1 MKFNV
6 VTPTGSVVDTEVLE
20 VTVPGALGELCILPS
35 HRPAV
40 LMVGGGRLTYV
51 TATETGFLFVKGGI
65 VEVGPDHISVLTDI
79 ALDESQVAQGKA
91 PAVRDF
97 DDVEYLTEELFL
109 RKGIEQ
115 NFRAAIDG
123 L

>member
-6 VTPTGSVVDTEVLE
+6 VTPTGSIVDAEVLE

-51 TATETGFLFVKGGI
+51 TADETASLFVKGGI
-65 VEVGPDHISVLTDI
+65 VEIGGGHITVLTDI
-79 ALDESQVAQGKA
+79 ALNESQIAQGKA
-91 PAVRDF
+91 PAGRSF
-97 DDVEYLTEELFL
+97 DEVEYLTEELSL

-115 NFRAAIDG
+115 NFRASIEG

>member
-6 VTPTGSVVDTEVLE
+6 VTPTGSIVDTDVLE

-51 TATETGFLFVKGGI
+51 TAGDTASLFVKGGI
-65 VEVGPDHISVLTDI
+65 VEIGPDHITVLTDI
-79 ALDESQVAQGKA
+79 ALDESQVTQGKA
-91 PAVRDF
+91 PAGRDY
-97 DDVEYLTEELFL
+97 DEVEYLTEELSL

-115 NFRAAIDG
+115 NFRAAIEG